1 MRTLFEIRIVTLPD
15 GQIAPE
21 NFDLFEASLPA
32 SLPGDSV
39 LLRNDWFGVNAGM
52 RSRIG
57 QAQATS
63 GNQAALTQRYAG
75 LLGVGDVPQSD
86 AVAQVLESTAAAFSP
101 GDWVVH
107 IAPWRSLDVVHTGKL
122 RRVEVTAATPPDLYL
137 TALGH
142 TAFTAYAGVVK
153 VGQVSARDTVYVSA
167 AAGGVGSYAAQ
178 VARLRGA
185 RVIGSAGS
193 AEKLAYLVNDLK
205 LTAAF
210 NYRHTRVADAL
221 ADFAPAGLSLCY
233 DNVGGEQLEA
243 AIGAM
248 GDHGRIVLCGMVS
261 RYSQQGA
268 PSGPRNLDLFI
279 KRRLSM
285 TGFTV
290 LDHEDTRPE
299 FEASMRHWMSRHE
312 LVVRS
317 TVFKGLG
324 ALPLAFSSL
333 LEGATIGRTL
343 VRTDAG
349 A

>member
-153 VGQVSARDTVYVSA
+153 VGQVSAQDTVYVSA

-193 AEKLAYLVNDLK
+193 AEKLAYLINDLK

-210 NYRHTRVADAL
+210 NYRHTRVADGL

>member
-1 MRTLFEIRIVTLPD
+1 MKPMFEIRIVNLP
-15 GQIAPE
+15 GGRIEPE
-21 NFDLFEASLPA
+21 DFDLFEASLPA
-32 SLPGDSV
+32 SPPDDSV

-57 QAQATS
+57 QAQATC

-86 AVAQVLESTAAAFSP
+86 AVAQVIESTAAAFKP

-107 IAPWRSLDVVHTGKL
+107 IAPWRTLDVVHAGKL
-122 RRVEVTAATPPDLYL
+122 RRVEVSAATPPDLYL

-142 TAFTAYAGVVK
+142 TAFTAYSGVVK
-153 VGQVSARDTVYVSA
+153 VGQVVAQDTVYVSA

-178 VARLRGA
+178 IARLQGA

-193 AEKLAYLVNDLK
+193 AEKLAYMVDDLK

-261 RYSQQGA
+261 RYSQQDA
-268 PSGPRNLDLFI
+268 PAGPRNLDLFI

-290 LDHEDTRPE
+290 LDHEHARPE
-299 FEASMRHWMSRHE
+299 FEASMRHWMSRNE

-317 TVFKGLG
+317 TIFKGLD

-333 LEGATIGRTL
+333 LKGATIGRTL
-343 VRTDAG
+343 VRTEAG